1 MQCRMNALVVAETNS
16 RFLVASL
23 LGMTTPE

>member
-1 MQCRMNALVVAETNS
+1 MQCRMNALVVAEKNS
-16 RFLVASL
+16 RFLGAAL